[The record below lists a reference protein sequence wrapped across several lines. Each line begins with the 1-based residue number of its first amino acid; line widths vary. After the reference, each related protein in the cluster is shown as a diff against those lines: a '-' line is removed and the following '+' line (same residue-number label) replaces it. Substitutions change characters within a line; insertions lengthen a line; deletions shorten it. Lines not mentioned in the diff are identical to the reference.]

1 MLKKGRTEGKETG
14 EKNVNNIMMMMTEN
28 TDLHADHDCTR
39 SFHPNWYFTDLVGC
53 YEWEQ
58 GGESE
63 MQEVWEIER

>member
-39 SFHPNWYFTDLVGC
+39 SFHPN
-53 YEWEQ
+53 
-58 GGESE
+58 
-63 MQEVWEIER
+63 